1 MDETGPVHLTRH
13 HGLGNDFLITFA
25 DEVPYGAPELARRLC
40 HRTDGIGADGLVFGT
55 PDDVHDR
62 SFTLFNSDGSR
73 AELSGNG
80 LRCFGQALLRESVTD
95 GIDLVVGTAAGPRRV
110 VVDGSPADEEVLATV
125 EMGSAGPG
133 PSFDGLEV
141 DLGGQEVRRME
152 SADVGNPH
160 LVVLVDDPDTVDLGR
175 VGPVVEAAFAP
186 VGCNVNLVSVQDR
199 SEVRLRTWERGA
211 GLTEA
216 CGTGACASAHVLR
229 SWGLVDEVVAV
240 HMPGGRATVTVADP
254 ILLTGPAVH
263 VDDHD
268 VDPVVTPDG

>member
-1 MDETGPVHLTRH
+1 MHLTRH

-80 LRCFGQALLRESVTD
+80 LRCFGQALLRESATD

-240 HMPGGRATVTVADP
+240 HMPGGRAMVTVADP

-268 VDPVVTPDG
+268 VDPVPTSDG

>member
-1 MDETGPVHLTRH
+1 MDEPGPVYLTRH

-25 DEVPYGAPELARRLC
+25 DEVPAGASELARRLC

-95 GIDLVVGTAAGPRRV
+95 GIDLVVGTAAGPRRG

-133 PSFDGLEV
+133 PSFDGLE
-141 DLGGQEVRRME
+141 LSLIHICRCRR
-152 SADVGNPH
+152 
-160 LVVLVDDPDTVDLGR
+160 
-175 VGPVVEAAFAP
+175 
-186 VGCNVNLVSVQDR
+186 
-199 SEVRLRTWERGA
+199 RLR
-211 GLTEA
+211 
-216 CGTGACASAHVLR
+216 CR
-229 SWGLVDEVVAV
+229 SRWSPY
-240 HMPGGRATVTVADP
+240 H
-254 ILLTGPAVH
+254 
-263 VDDHD
+263 
-268 VDPVVTPDG
+268 

>member
-1 MDETGPVHLTRH
+1 MHLTRH

-25 DEVPYGAPELARRLC
+25 DEVPDDAPELARRLC
-40 HRTDGIGADGLVFGT
+40 HRTDGIGADGLVFGM
-55 PDDVHDR
+55 PDNVYDR
-62 SFTLFNSDGSR
+62 SFILFNSDGSR

-80 LRCFGQALLRESVTD
+80 LRCFGQALLRGSIHD
-95 GIDLVVGTAAGPRRV
+95 GIDLVVRTAAGPRRV
-110 VVDGSPADEEVLATV
+110 VVDGSPDDKEVLATV
-125 EMGSAGPG
+125 EMGSAGLG

-141 DLGGQEVRRME
+141 DLGGPEVRRVE
-152 SADVGNPH
+152 SVNLGNPH
-160 LVVLVDDPDTVDLGR
+160 LVILVDDPDTVDLGR

-186 VGCNVNLVSVQDR
+186 VGCNVNLVSVQDW
-199 SEVRLRTWERGA
+199 SEIRLRTWERGA
-211 GLTEA
+211 GLTQA

-240 HMPGGRATVTVADP
+240 YMPGGRATVTVADP

-268 VDPVVTPDG
+268 VDAVVAPDG